1 MWQRELLGTNLYYII
16 SWFIIYSFIGWITES
31 TYMSICN
38 RKLTNRGFM
47 FGPFCPIYG
56 VGALCVYF
64 ILLPFSGNVVTL
76 YIVGALLATVFEYLI
91 ARLMQAVF
99 GEVWWDYSNKP
110 FNYKS
115 IICLESTLAWGLY
128 TVFMFKFLHE
138 IVNDVIEKFS
148 YQRGIR
154 LISIVLAI
162 IAIDMAIHIARE
174 KSEFIND
181 RFGTIKEKLKDI
193 RS

>member
-1 MWQRELLGTNLYYII
+1 MWERELLGIDVYYII
-16 SWFIIYSFIGWITES
+16 SWFIIYSFIGWIAES

-64 ILLPFSGNVVTL
+64 ILRPFSGNIVAL
-76 YIVGALLATVFEYLI
+76 YFAGAILATIFEYLI
-91 ARLMQAVF
+91 AKLMQVVF
-99 GEVWWDYSNKP
+99 GEVWWDYSDKP
-110 FNYKS
+110 FNYKN

-138 IVNDVIEKFS
+138 IVNEVIERFS
-148 YQRGIR
+148 YRRGIQ
-154 LISIVLAI
+154 LITIVLAI
-162 IAIDMAIHIARE
+162 IMIDMIIHIVRE
-174 KSEFIND
+174 KREFIND
-181 RFGTIKEKLKDI
+181 RVGTIKEKLRGI